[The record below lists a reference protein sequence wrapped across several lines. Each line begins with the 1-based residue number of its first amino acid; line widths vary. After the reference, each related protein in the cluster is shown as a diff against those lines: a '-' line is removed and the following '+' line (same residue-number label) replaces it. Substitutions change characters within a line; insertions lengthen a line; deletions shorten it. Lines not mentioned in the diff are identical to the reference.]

1 MIKILSIKCKK
12 ILFWY
17 TQKKKR
23 SSSAVANSVKNRK
36 VKIIDDYDKIK
47 SLNET
52 LIFSMTNKNPK
63 YIADIF
69 NKHWII
75 KKRLSKKIT
84 NIKINQFYNQLM
96 KKYNFLGGKLIG
108 AGGGGF
114 FLMVTKNKKQSISM
128 LNKDKIS
135 YIDFEIEKLGSRIIL
150 G

>member
-1 MIKILSIKCKK
+1 
-12 ILFWY
+12 
-17 TQKKKR
+17 
-23 SSSAVANSVKNRK
+23 
-36 VKIIDDYDKIK
+36 
-47 SLNET
+47 
-52 LIFSMTNKNPK
+52 MTNKKSK

-96 KKYNFLGGKLIG
+96 NRYNFLGGKLIG